1 MKKKVLLITPPY
13 HSGVVEVAGRWMPLG
28 LLYIGGAL
36 KENGFEVSLYDAMTE
51 GHGLNDIRER
61 IDVLKPDIVGC
72 GAYTSSLNAALDVLK
87 IVKSLNQSIITL
99 LGGVHPSFCFEEIFN
114 SGFGDTVDYIIRGEG
129 EKTVPELLVA
139 LNNGKDI
146 SEIKGI
152 AFRKENEIISTEE
165 RPFIEGL
172 DSLKPAWDLVDWSL
186 YTYFMIPQ
194 SILAA
199 VSSSRGCIKTCSF
212 CSQKQFWKET
222 WRGRTPGNFVSEIK
236 ELNKKYNANV
246 FLITDEYPT
255 KDRDRWEEILDR
267 LIFEELGI
275 YVLMETCAE
284 DIVRDKDILS
294 KYREAGVIHIYVGI
308 EASRQ
313 TTLDR
318 FKKDLKVEQ
327 SMESIKLIEENN
339 MISETSFV
347 LGLPDETHESI
358 RETLK
363 SAQFYNPDFAH
374 FLCITPWPYA
384 DIYKDLLPYIEVF
397 DYSKYNLVEP
407 IVKPE
412 SMSLKQV
419 FDEVISCY
427 REFYMSKVPE
437 WFKIKDD
444 FKRKYLLN
452 SMKAILK
459 NSFLKKYISGLGK
472 LPDAMRSK
480 IA

>member
-13 HSGVVEVAGRWMPLG
+13 HSGVVEVAGRWLPLG
-28 LLYIGGAL
+28 LLYIGGVL
-36 KENGFEVSLYDAMTE
+36 KENGFKVTLYDAMTE
-51 GHGLNDIRER
+51 GHSLNDIRER
-61 IDVLKPDIVGC
+61 IDALKPDIVGC
-72 GAYTSSLNAALDVLK
+72 GAYTSTVNATLEVLK
-87 IVKSLNQSIITL
+87 IAKSIDQSIITL
-99 LGGVHPSFCFEEIFN
+99 LGGVHPSFCFDEIFN
-114 SGFGDTVDYIIRGEG
+114 SSSNSAVDYIVRGEG
-129 EKTVPELLVA
+129 EETIPELLNA
-139 LNNGKDI
+139 LNNGRDI

-152 AFRKENEIISTEE
+152 VYKKNNKIIPTEE
-165 RPFIEGL
+165 RPFIENL

-212 CSQKQFWKET
+212 CSQKQFWKGT
-222 WRGRTPGNFVSEIK
+222 WRGRSPENFVAEIK

-255 KDRDRWEEILDR
+255 KDRDRWEEILNK
-267 LIFEELGI
+267 LIYEELGV
-275 YVLMETCAE
+275 YLLMETCAE

-294 KYREAGVIHIYVGI
+294 KYREAGVIHIYVGV
-308 EASRQ
+308 EATSQ
-313 TTLDR
+313 ATLDG

-327 SMESIKLIEENN
+327 SLECIRLIEEYG

-347 LGLPDETHESI
+347 LGLPDETHDSI

-363 SAQFYNPDFAH
+363 SAKFYNPDFAH
-374 FLCITPWPYA
+374 FLCIAPWPYA
-384 DIYKDLLPYIEVF
+384 DIYKELEPYIEVF

-412 SMSLKQV
+412 NMTLKQV
-419 FDEVISCY
+419 FDEVLNCY
-427 REFYMSKVPE
+427 KEFYMSKIPE
-437 WFKIKDD
+437 WLKIKND
-444 FKRKYLLN
+444 FKKKYLIN

-459 NSFLKKYISGLGK
+459 NSFLKNYLSGLGK
-472 LPDAMRSK
+472 LPDTMRSK